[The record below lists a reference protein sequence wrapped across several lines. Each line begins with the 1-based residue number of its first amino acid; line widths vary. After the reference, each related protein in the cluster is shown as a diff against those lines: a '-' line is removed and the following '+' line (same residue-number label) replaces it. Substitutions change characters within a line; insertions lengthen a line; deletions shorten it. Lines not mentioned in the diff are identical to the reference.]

1 MLKDIEF
8 KKVDDLGIAVVREAV
23 EGAMAWVA
31 YLVNFSDT
39 RKENILINSCGYG
52 EIGGKAMKSSELRW
66 FMGDLEGQASAKIE
80 ELQEDILPLTN
91 EFFVTFYIGREIYE
105 KKFIFVPQ
113 SIVEANLTDIPVLN
127 MKGVLI
133 K

>member
-8 KKVDDLGIAVVREAV
+8 KKVEDLGIAVVREEV
-23 EGAMAWVA
+23 EGVMAWVA
-31 YLVNFSDT
+31 YLVNFGET
-39 RKENILINSCGYG
+39 KKENILINSCGYG

-66 FMGDLEGQASAKIE
+66 FMGDLAGLFAAKIE

-91 EFFVTFYIGREIYE
+91 EFFVTFYIGREIFE

-113 SIVEANLTDIPVLN
+113 SIVEENLTEIPVLQ
-127 MKGVLI
+127 KRGVLI